1 MEKVKISSEAIKRAL
16 KKKKYA
22 YTESIAEYI
31 WNGFDAKA
39 SEVKIIIKSNEIGS
53 ISELAICDNGHGITS
68 QSKFEQIF
76 ESEKEIIS
84 SKSSRSSSVVHG
96 ENGIGRLTF
105 FTFANSVT
113 WHTVYEDI
121 NTKEKF
127 KYTIKVTSD
136 ALDGWKAS
144 EPIPCDDEVG
154 TTVVFSN
161 IHTITYQNFEGDI
174 QKFLFA
180 EFAWFLELNFDK
192 KYLLTING
200 KKLNYRNEI
209 IGDTEEYKHFID
221 SHTFNIKFIRWNKRL
236 NNEYSRFYLIDST
249 GDEKLTNTTT
259 LNNKADRFFHSIYVR
274 SSFFNGIEDIY
285 LYEKTLFRGIEGEV
299 IYSELKKFIDLYL
312 RKKRKPFLKKASDEL
327 VESFENKGIFPV
339 FSNDTW
345 QHYRKVELKEV
356 LKEIYQAEPKIFSDL
371 SLEQK
376 KIFVHFLNLIID
388 SGERDRL
395 FNILGE
401 IISLDSGDLDQ
412 LAKSLKTAKLSN
424 MIKTIKLIEDR
435 FAAIEDLRRL
445 VFDTKLKA
453 KESHIQKFIEN
464 HYWIFGEQYHLV
476 TAEEP
481 KFEEALRRYV
491 YHLRGEKP
499 AVSIDHPDKLGEM
512 DIFMVR
518 KLTSQNLISNIV
530 VELKRPEINL
540 GEKEL
545 SQVKKYM
552 RVILSQDEFNASN
565 RHWTFILVGNGF
577 DTTGYME
584 DELLSKKSFGE
595 KHLVFST
602 DRYKIY
608 VMRWSEVFTEFEVKH
623 HFLYEKL
630 QIERD
635 MFVVEGSTA
644 NEIVAISSINSAVQP
659 SAIAIPE

>member
-1 MEKVKISSEAIKRAL
+1 MEKVEVSSEAIKSAL
-16 KKKKYA
+16 KKKNYH

-39 SEVKIIIKSNEIGS
+39 SEVKIIIKSNEIGN
-53 ISELAICDNGHGITS
+53 ISELAISDNGHGILS
-68 QSKFEQIF
+68 QSKFKPIF

-84 SKSSRSSSVVHG
+84 SKSSRSSSIVHG
-96 ENGIGRLTF
+96 KNGIGRLTF
-105 FTFANSVT
+105 FTFADSVT
-113 WHTVYEDI
+113 WNTVYEDI
-121 NTKEKF
+121 DTKEKL
-127 KYTIKVTSD
+127 KYTIKITSD
-136 ALDGWKAS
+136 ALDDWEPS
-144 EPIPCDDEVG
+144 EPVPCNDQTG
-154 TTVVFSN
+154 TIVIFSN
-161 IHTITYQNFEGDI
+161 IHTITHQNFDGDI
-174 QKFLFA
+174 QRFLCA

-192 KYLLTING
+192 KYSLKIND
-200 KKLNYRNEI
+200 KKLNYRGEI
-209 IGDTEEYKHFID
+209 VGDTEEFKHPID
-221 SHTFNIKFIRWNKRL
+221 NHLFNIKFIRWSKRL

-249 GDEKLTNTTT
+249 GNEKLTSTTT
-259 LNNKADRFFHSIYVR
+259 LNNKADGFFHSIFMK
-274 SSFFNGIEDIY
+274 SAFFDNIEDIY
-285 LYEKTLFRGIEGEV
+285 LYEKPLFRGVEGGT
-299 IYSELKKFIDLYL
+299 IYTELKRFIDLYL

-327 VESFENKGIFPV
+327 VELFESKGIFPV

-395 FNILGE
+395 FNVLGE
-401 IISLDSGDLDQ
+401 IISLDSTDLDQ
-412 LAKSLKTAKLSN
+412 LAKSLKVAKLSN

-435 FAAIEDLRRL
+435 FTAIENLKRL
-445 VFDTKLKA
+445 VFDKKRETY
-453 KESHIQKFIEN
+453 ESHIQKFIEN

-481 KFEEALRRYV
+481 KFEEALRRYI

-499 AVSIDHPDKLGEM
+499 VVSIDHPDKLGEM

-518 KLTSQNLISNIV
+518 KLTSHNLISNVV
-530 VELKRPEINL
+530 VELKRPTINL
-540 GEKEL
+540 GETEL

-565 RHWTFILVGNGF
+565 RHWTFILVGNQFDSNGF
-577 DTTGYME
+577 ME
-584 DELLSKKSFGE
+584 GELKSKNGE
-595 KHLVFST
+595 PHLVFST

-608 VMRWSEVFTEFEVKH
+608 VMTWSEIFTEFEVKH

-635 MFVVEGSTA
+635 IFVVEGSTSE
-644 NEIVAISSINSAVQP
+644 EIVEMSRTNSATQP
-659 SAIAIPE
+659 AAIAVPK